1 MADRHNRPGGGQDD
15 YGEDWARDLRI
26 QFEQLLRS
34 KRLHDFEQSRASRQR
49 LGSPSLRDQAS
60 PSPRPSTA
68 SSSATPS
75 TSSGHGSSA
84 TPPSYSS
91 LRHLPIMPT
100 PPAPHDQASQVF
112 RSALLSLSATPTKYE
127 NPGLLDE
134 ALQKIPL
141 DRIYSEAEEESQ
153 VLQAQ
158 AASMGD
164 GRKPEWGYQ
173 DCVIRA
179 LLRWFKRSF
188 FTWVNNPPCPACMS
202 PTVAKGRTQPTPE
215 ESACG
220 ALRVELYQC
229 ASQACGAYERFP
241 RYSDVWRLLQT
252 RRGRYGEWANC
263 FSMLC
268 RAVGGRVR
276 WVWNA
281 EDAVWTEVYSE
292 HKQRWIHVDACEE
305 AWDNPRLYTEG
316 WGRQLSYCIAFSI
329 DGATDVTRRYVR
341 KSEHARERNKCPEE
355 VMLHVM
361 QEIKN
366 LRRANRS
373 KDERFRLEKEDS
385 KEDREL
391 RGYVVASITQAVT
404 RMVPGASG
412 SSTHSSHAS
421 HSQRKPATPTT
432 IPPSREDQKL
442 PAEQP
447 GRHSGNAE
455 WVAARGEND
464 RRNQQFPDS
473 RDPSHG
479 SR

>member
-1 MADRHNRPGGGQDD
+1 MAGRSTTPGGDRDD
-15 YGEDWARDLRI
+15 YGEEWARDLRI

-34 KRLHDFEQSRASRQR
+34 KRLTEFEQSRANRSR
-49 LGSPSLRDQAS
+49 LDSPDPRERASSSNLRAQSA
-60 PSPRPSTA
+60 TA
-68 SSSATPS
+68 SSSSSRPS
-75 TSSGHGSSA
+75 TSYGQTHGHASSA
-84 TPPSYSS
+84 LPPSYSS
-91 LRHLPIMPT
+91 LRNLPIIPT
-100 PPAPHDQASQVF
+100 PPAPHDRDSQKF
-112 RSALLSLSATPTKYE
+112 RSLLVSLSLTPTKYE

-134 ALQKIPL
+134 ALQTIPL
-141 DRIYSEAEEESQ
+141 ERIYSEAEEESQ
-153 VLQAQ
+153 VLTAS

-188 FTWVNNPPCPACMS
+188 FTWVNNPPCPVCLS
-202 PTVAKGRTQPTPE
+202 PTVAKGMTQATPE
-215 ESACG
+215 ESAYG
-220 ALRVELYQC
+220 ASRVELYECSNQG
-229 ASQACGAYERFP
+229 CGAFERFP

-252 RRGRYGEWANC
+252 RRGRCGEWANC

-281 EDAVWTEVYSE
+281 EDHVWTEVYSE

-316 WGRQLSYCIAFSI
+316 WGKQMSYCIAFSI

-341 KSEHARERNKCPEE
+341 KSEHALERNRCPEE
-355 VMLHVM
+355 VMLYIM

-366 LRRANRS
+366 IRRANVS
-373 KDERFRLEKEDS
+373 KEERFRLEKEDS
-385 KEDREL
+385 REDREL

-404 RMVPGASG
+404 RMVPGT
-412 SSTHSSHAS
+412 SSSPSPAVSSS
-421 HSQRKPATPTT
+421 ND
-432 IPPSREDQKL
+432 DQKL

-447 GRHSGNAE
+447 GRQSGNAE
-455 WVAARGEND
+455 WVAARGENG
-464 RRNQQFPDS
+464 RRDQQFQDP
-473 RDPSHG
+473 RDPP
-479 SR
+479 RR